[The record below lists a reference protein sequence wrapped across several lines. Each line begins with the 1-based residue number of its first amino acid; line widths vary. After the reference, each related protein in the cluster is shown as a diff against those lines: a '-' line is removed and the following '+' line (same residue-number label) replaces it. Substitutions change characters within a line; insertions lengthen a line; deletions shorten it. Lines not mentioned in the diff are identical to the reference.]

1 MTYFNPVKSSG
12 SGVSIKVDNLNL
24 LFMAYIFIS
33 GMIAISAMVLPGI
46 SGSTILLIFGLYT
59 PILNAIKQVIMFNFS
74 YLPSILIFGVGV
86 IIGVLVTVRVVR
98 SLLKKNRSQTIYCI
112 IGLMIGSIYAVIMG
126 PESLEVPK
134 PPMSINTFSILFF
147 AIGCILVPGL
157 EVLKKVL
164 KDKNEEIEAVEAN

>member
-1 MTYFNPVKSSG
+1 
-12 SGVSIKVDNLNL
+12 
-24 LFMAYIFIS
+24 
-33 GMIAISAMVLPGI
+33 MIAISAMVLPGI

-86 IIGVLVTVRVVR
+86 ILGVLVTVRVVR
-98 SLLKKNRSQTIYCI
+98 SLLKKNRSQTIYGI

-134 PPMSINTFSILFF
+134 PPMSIHTFSVVFF
-147 AIGCILVPGL
+147 VIGCILVPGL

-164 KDKNEEIEAVEAN
+164 RDYFW